1 MWRKVYALV
10 LPVWVLVWVFRWSD
24 LENFLWQVLHWKG
37 FTPGE
42 RKKNLFLEPNT
53 FWEAEWHQLFLNF
66 QKSGFLWSCSETC
79 RVPRRVHSCFSS
91 QAGGHGHHH
100 LLFCDFKKS
109 SCLACS
115 SRPPRTPEVLKWAV
129 LIFQTNIKHK
139 KMLMNLEWT
148 HK

>member
-1 MWRKVYALV
+1 MKKSLRTCFTCMSPGMSL
-10 LPVWVLVWVFRWSD
+10 
-24 LENFLWQVLHWKG
+24 QVIRSGELSLTG
-37 FTPGE
+37 FTLEGFHTWRE
-42 RKKNLFLEPNT
+42 EKNLFLEPNT
-53 FWEAEWHQLFLNF
+53 FWKAEWHQLFLNF